1 MREKRK
7 IYIYIIYIYKYV
19 TLYVYIEG
27 CKRKEKVLSF
37 TVRIFNVSDDASHAP

>member
-1 MREKRK
+1 MKKER
-7 IYIYIIYIYKYV
+7 YISILYIYKYV